1 MEMEKLAFTT
11 TIHAPREKVWNTMLK
26 KDTYQE
32 WTAAFQ
38 EGSTYEGT
46 WEEGSEIKFIGPSE
60 EGSVSGMYAVIAAN
74 RPYEFVSI
82 KHLGELKGEEKNPWP
97 VAEGQEGY
105 ENYTF
110 KDVDGGTEILVE
122 LMVPA
127 EWKDMF
133 SEMWPKALAKLKK
146 IAER

>member
-1 MEMEKLAFTT
+1 MEKLTFS
-11 TIHAPREKVWNTMLK
+11 TIINAPREKVWNTMLE
-26 KDTYQE
+26 KDTYNE
-32 WTAAFQ
+32 WVAPFQ
-38 EGSTYEGT
+38 EGSTYDGN

-60 EGSVSGMYAVIAAN
+60 DGNVSGMYAVIAAN

-82 KHLGELKGEEKNPWP
+82 KHLGELKNGEKNPWP
-97 VAEGQEGY
+97 VVEGQEGY

-110 KDVDGGTEILVE
+110 RDTEKGTEVIVDLI
-122 LMVPA
+122 VPA

-133 SEMWPKALAKLKK
+133 EEMWPRALDKLKE